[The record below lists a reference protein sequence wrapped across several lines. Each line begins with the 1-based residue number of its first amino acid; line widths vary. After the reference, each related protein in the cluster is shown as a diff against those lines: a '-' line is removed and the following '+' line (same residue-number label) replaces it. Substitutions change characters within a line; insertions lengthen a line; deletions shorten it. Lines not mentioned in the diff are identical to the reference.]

1 MEGQP
6 FDEVGS
12 FFFIDVNKLFL
23 LLGDKEDTI
32 LLITW
37 FFLVG
42 LFGNVLEVQAT
53 AFPKDCLH
61 ENGVPL
67 CVPLLDFFF
76 CNLSLSLHALYFSGF
91 CFKVAH

>member
-1 MEGQP
+1 MEGQL

-32 LLITW
+32 VLITW

-42 LFGNVLEVQAT
+42 LFGNVLEVPAT
-53 AFPKDCLH
+53 AFPNGCLH
-61 ENGVPL
+61 EDVVPL

-76 CNLSLSLHALYFSGF
+76 RNLSFFL
-91 CFKVAH
+91 

>member
-42 LFGNVLEVQAT
+42 LFGNVLKVQAT

-91 CFKVAH
+91 CFKAAH